1 MINSG
6 CPRSSVASVV
16 IANYLA
22 GQRFNGF
29 VVVVVSPPNPPPHP
43 QPPIEFRCVAVANL
57 VLPRETRLAAATQVL
72 GLKATT

>member
-29 VVVVVSPPNPPPHP
+29 VVVVVSPPNPPHHP
-43 QPPIEFRCVAVANL
+43 LPQIEFLCVALAIL
-57 VLPRETRLAAATQVL
+57 ELPL
-72 GLKATT
+72 